1 MNFAETFQLAIKNI
15 LSSKVRSLLTM
26 LGIIIGVAAVI
37 VIVGMGNGMQNYMTS
52 QFQSMGTNL
61 LTVNIMG
68 TGSSHHISVK
78 DMYALVEKNPKYLTD
93 VSPTVT
99 VNGSVKIGSETLDK
113 TSVTGVS
120 ETYDDM
126 KQYDIHEGRFIQ
138 YVDILNRNKV
148 CAVGSYIANDWF
160 NGNAVGK
167 SLKINGTTFAIA
179 GVVAEESESEEGGT
193 DDAVYLPYTTAAILA
208 STGTISSYTF
218 EMTSEDNVS
227 DTKAILEDAL
237 YDVYKT
243 DDAYS
248 IISMSEMMDMMSSM
262 INIVV
267 TVLAAIAAIS
277 LAVGGIGIMN
287 IMLVSVSERT
297 REIGIRKSLGAKQ
310 RFIMRQ
316 FVIEAATTSA
326 LGGIAGIGFG
336 YILSFIATEVITKML
351 STSIQVTPSMTA
363 VLEAFTVSVAIGIIF
378 GYLPA
383 KKAARLNPIDALRYE

>member
-37 VIVGMGNGMQNYMTS
+37 VIVGMGNGMENYMTS

-68 TGSSHHISVK
+68 TGSSNNISVN

-93 VSPTVT
+93 VSPVVT
-99 VNGSVKIGSETLDK
+99 VKGSVKIGSETLDK
-113 TSVTGVS
+113 TSVTGVG
-120 ETYDDM
+120 ETYDNM
-126 KQYDIHEGRFIQ
+126 KQYEIQEGRFIQ

-148 CAVGSYIANDWF
+148 CAVGSYIADDWF

-167 SLKINGTTFAIA
+167 SLKINGSTFTIV
-179 GVVAEESESEEGGT
+179 GVMAEESESEEGGT
-193 DDAVYLPYTTAAILA
+193 DDTVYLPYTTAAILA

-218 EMTSEDNVS
+218 EMASEDNVS
-227 DTKAILEDAL
+227 DTKAIIEDAL
-237 YDVYKT
+237 YDVYRT

-267 TVLAAIAAIS
+267 TVLTAIAAIS

-310 RFIMRQ
+310 SSIMRQ
-316 FVIEAATTSA
+316 FVIEAAATSA

-336 YILSFIATEVITKML
+336 YIFSFIATEVITKML
-351 STSIQVTPSMTA
+351 STNIQVTPSIGA

>member
-1 MNFAETFQLAIKNI
+1 MNFFETFQMSIKNI
-15 LSSKVRSLLTM
+15 LSSKVRALLTM
-26 LGIIIGVAAVI
+26 LGIIIGVSAVI
-37 VIVGMGNGMQNYMTS
+37 VIVGMGNGMENYMTS

-68 TGSSHHISVK
+68 TGSSHSISEK
-78 DMYALVEKNPKYLTD
+78 DMYALVEKNPGYLSD

-99 VNGSVKIGSETLDK
+99 IRGSVKIGNETLEK
-113 TSVTGVS
+113 TSATGVS
-120 ETYDDM
+120 ETYAKI
-126 KQYDIHEGRFIQ
+126 KQYSVQDGRFLQ

-148 CAVGSYIANDWF
+148 CVVGSYIANDWF
-160 NGNAVGK
+160 NGNAIGK
-167 SLKINGTTFAIA
+167 NLKINGNTFTIV
-179 GVVAEESESEEGGT
+179 GVIAEEAESEEGGT

-208 STGTISSYTF
+208 SVGTISSYTF
-218 EMTSEDNVS
+218 EMPTEDHVS
-227 DTKAILEDAL
+227 DSKAILSDAL

-248 IISMSEMMDMMSSM
+248 IMSMSEMMDMMSSI
-262 INIVV
+262 INIMV
-267 TVLAAIAAIS
+267 TILAAIAAIS

-310 RFIMRQ
+310 RVIMRQ

-336 YILSFIATEVITKML
+336 YALSAIASKVITLML
-351 STSIQVTPSMTA
+351 DTDLQVTPSLFS
-363 VLEAFTVSVAIGIIF
+363 VLEAFAISVAIGILF

>member
-37 VIVGMGNGMQNYMTS
+37 VIVGMGNGMENYMTS

-68 TGSSHHISVK
+68 TGSSHNISVK

-99 VNGSVKIGSETLDK
+99 VKGSVKIGSETLDK

-126 KQYDIHEGRFIQ
+126 KQYDIQEGRFIQ

-148 CAVGSYIANDWF
+148 CAVGSYMANEWF

-167 SLKINGTTFAIA
+167 SLKINGNTFTIV
-179 GVVAEESESEEGGT
+179 GVMAEESESEEGGT

-218 EMTSEDNVS
+218 EMASEDNVS
-227 DTKAILEDAL
+227 DTKAIIEDAL
-237 YDVYKT
+237 YDVYRT

-310 RFIMRQ
+310 GFIMRQ

-336 YILSFIATEVITKML
+336 YTLSFIATEVITKMM
-351 STSIQVTPSMTA
+351 STNIQVTPSIAA

>member
-1 MNFAETFQLAIKNI
+1 MMFAETFQLAIKNI

-37 VIVGMGNGMQNYMTS
+37 VIVGMGNGIENYMTS

-61 LTVNIMG
+61 LTVNIKG
-68 TGSSHHISVK
+68 TGSSHNVSEK
-78 DMYALVEKNPKYLTD
+78 DMYALVEKNPKYLSD

-99 VNGSVKIGSETLDK
+99 VRGSVKISNETLDK

-120 ETYDDM
+120 ETYDII
-126 KQYDIHEGRFIQ
+126 KNYEVQEGRFVQ

-160 NGNAVGK
+160 NGNALGK
-167 SLKINGTTFAIA
+167 SLKINGNTFTIV
-179 GVVAEESESEEGGT
+179 GVMAEQSESEEGGT
-193 DDAVYLPYTTAAILA
+193 DDAVYLPYTTAAILS

-218 EMTSEDNVS
+218 EMASEDNVS
-227 DTKAILEDAL
+227 DTKAIISDAL

-248 IISMSEMMDMMSSM
+248 IVSMSEMMDMMSSM
-262 INIVV
+262 INIMV

-326 LGGIAGIGFG
+326 LGGVIGIGFG
-336 YILSFIATEVITKML
+336 YTLSALATVVIVKML
-351 STSIQVTPSMTA
+351 DADLLVTPSLFS
-363 VLEAFTVSVAIGIIF
+363 VLEAFAISVAIGIIF

-383 KKAARLNPIDALRYE
+383 KKAARLNPIDALHYE

>member
-37 VIVGMGNGMQNYMTS
+37 VIVGMGNGMENYMTS

-68 TGSSHHISVK
+68 TGSSHNISVD
-78 DMYALVEKNPKYLTD
+78 DMYALAEKNPQYLTD

-99 VNGSVKIGSETLDK
+99 VKGSVKIGSETLDK
-113 TSVTGVS
+113 TSVTGVG
-120 ETYDDM
+120 ETYDAM
-126 KQYDIHEGRFIQ
+126 KQYDIQEGRFIQ

-148 CAVGSYIANDWF
+148 CAVGSYIADDWF

-167 SLKINGTTFAIA
+167 SLKINGNTFTIV
-179 GVVAEESESEEGGT
+179 GVMAEESESEEGGT
-193 DDAVYLPYTTAAILA
+193 DDTVYLPYTTAAILA

-227 DTKAILEDAL
+227 DTKAIIEDAL
-237 YDVYKT
+237 YDVYRT

-326 LGGIAGIGFG
+326 LGGMAGIGFG
-336 YILSFIATEVITKML
+336 YILSFIATGVIAKML
-351 STSIQVTPSMTA
+351 STGIQVTPSLA
-363 VLEAFTVSVAIGIIF
+363 SVLEAFTVSVAIGIIF

-383 KKAARLNPIDALRYE
+383 KKAARLNPIDALHHE